1 MPMIPAPPVSPQAA
15 AQMGPPG
22 GPNFGPG
29 IGQAMQQQ
37 SDPVDTAVSTV
48 EKILLG
54 VQNEAFQKYAKEAI
68 AKLKVG
74 AAMAKQQGPQSGMGE
89 PPKPEMGGGGAPKP
103 MLPPSPGQMP
113 G

>member
-1 MPMIPAPPVSPQAA
+1 
-15 AQMGPPG
+15 MGPAG

-37 SDPVDTAVSTV
+37 EKSPVEVAVSTV

-54 VQNEAFQKYAKEAI
+54 VQDEKFQEYAKKAI
-68 AKLKVG
+68 ATLKVG
-74 AAMAKQQGPQSGMGE
+74 AAMSKQQGPQSGMA
-89 PPKPEMGGGGAPKP
+89 PPPDGHGAAAGQQPPKP
-103 MLPPSPGQMP
+103 MLPPSPGQLP

>member
-1 MPMIPAPPVSPQAA
+1 
-15 AQMGPPG
+15 
-22 GPNFGPG
+22 
-29 IGQAMQQQ
+29 MQQKEQ
-37 SDPVDTAVSTV
+37 DPVDTAVSTV

-54 VQNEAFQKYAKEAI
+54 VQNDTFQKYAKEAI

-74 AAMAKQQGPQSGMGE
+74 AAMAKQQGPQSGMPG
-89 PPKPEMGGGGAPKP
+89 PPDGHAGAAGQQPPKP